1 MAKKKL
7 AVTKVASHVA
17 SHVASQVDATKP
29 VPAGKNSAK
38 RPIRKKEPEVR
49 SVQAEVLDS
58 EDHTGQF
65 ATDVGASR
73 RPAKP
78 PENTDILD
86 SEMNDADVIDVD
98 DLDRDPS
105 DVAGR
110 AVAEA
115 GDWASRGW
123 VNRADSELSADQEPR
138 YEDIKALIPKQVEDS
153 EDGEPKTSGREL
165 ATADPIAQYMA
176 EVRRYPLLTREQEQA
191 LAIRFRETGDK
202 RAAEALVT
210 SNLRFVVKVA
220 AEYSKFGARLI
231 DLVQEGNVGLM
242 HAVRE
247 YNPYK
252 GVRLITYAVWW
263 IRGYIQDYLMR
274 QYSMVRIG
282 TTQSQ
287 RKLFYRLQKERD
299 LIASQGEEPST
310 KLLST
315 RLGVSEAD
323 VESMTQRMSGRDV
336 SLQTSV
342 DDSGR
347 TTLLDFEASD
357 DVPVDE
363 QIGNHEMLSLL
374 HAGLEELMGSLNDR
388 EKELLQDRLLADEPM
403 TLQEIG
409 EKYGVTREAVRQM
422 ENRLMLKI
430 RKILEER
437 MKVGG

>member
-1 MAKKKL
+1 MAKTT
-7 AVTKVASHVA
+7 VTLKE
-17 SHVASQVDATKP
+17 K
-29 VPAGKNSAK
+29 SAK
-38 RPIRKKEPEVR
+38 RKGARSKAAETRETEPSAR
-49 SVQAEVLDS
+49 SVDVEVVDTNEGSSDYADQVARDAAEW
-58 EDHTGQF
+58 E
-65 ATDVGASR
+65 
-73 RPAKP
+73 
-78 PENTDILD
+78 
-86 SEMNDADVIDVD
+86 
-98 DLDRDPS
+98 
-105 DVAGR
+105 
-110 AVAEA
+110 
-115 GDWASRGW
+115 SRGW
-123 VNRADSELSADQEPR
+123 VNGQANELNADDEPKF
-138 YEDIKALIPKQVEDS
+138 EDIKPLLPPTPSKGAKASDHALI
-153 EDGEPKTSGREL
+153 
-165 ATADPIAQYMA
+165 AADPISQYMN

-191 LAIRFRETGDK
+191 LAVRFRETGDK

-247 YNPYK
+247 FNPYK

-287 RKLFYRLQKERD
+287 RKLFYRLQKEKD
-299 LIASQGEEPST
+299 LLERMGEEPSV

-323 VESMTQRMSGRDV
+323 VESMTQRMQSRDI
-336 SLQTSV
+336 SLQTAT

-347 TTLLDFEASD
+347 GTLMDFEASND
-357 DVPVDE
+357 IPIDE
-363 QIGNHEMLSLL
+363 QIGNHEMLSILNE
-374 HAGLEELMGSLNDR
+374 GIEELRSSLNQR
-388 EKELLQDRLLADEPM
+388 ELELLEDRLLADEPL

-437 MKVGG
+437 LKAGL